1 MARRDIVVAGASA
14 GGVEALREF
23 VGGLSAEFPA
33 ALLVVLHLPTSTSSA
48 LAQILAR
55 SGRLPAGIPIDG
67 QRLEAGRIY
76 VAPPDHHLLVR
87 AGRAALSRGP
97 QENGHRPA
105 VDALFRSAA
114 REFGSRVVGV
124 VLSGTLDDGAS
135 GLAAIVRNGGA
146 AAVQEPKDAHY
157 AGMPQAAL
165 AQVPQAVVAP
175 ASGLAEKVERLIGE
189 PGSSTAVAPDPNLA
203 SEVATANFDMDEL
216 RSPDRLGVSAGL
228 DCPDCGGSLFALF
241 DGGRVRY
248 RCRVGH
254 AWSAVA
260 LAERHGTH
268 VEAALWV
275 ALRTLEDKAA
285 LHRRIAESARERD
298 ARYLSGLNLR
308 AAREAEQSAELIR
321 QLLVGDV
328 PSRN

>member
-23 VGGLSAEFPA
+23 VGGLSPEFPA
-33 ALLVVLHLPTSTSSA
+33 ALLVVLHVPTSTSSA
-48 LAQILAR
+48 LAQILDR
-55 SGRLPAGIPIDG
+55 SGPLPAEIPVDG
-67 QRLEAGRIY
+67 QQLEAGRIY

-87 AGRAALSRGP
+87 SGRAALSQGS

-114 REFGSRVVGV
+114 REFGPRAVGV

-146 AAVQEPKDAHY
+146 AAVQEPTDALY

-165 AQVPQAVVAP
+165 AQVPEAVVAA
-175 ASGLAEKVERLIGE
+175 ASALADAVERLVRE
-189 PGSSTAVAPDPNLA
+189 PATSMAAAPDPGLA
-203 SEVATANFDMDEL
+203 SEVAIANFDVDEL
-216 RSPDRLGVSAGL
+216 CSPHRLGAPAGL
-228 DCPDCGGSLFALF
+228 GCPDCGGSLFALP

-260 LAERHGTH
+260 LAERPGAH
-268 VEAALWV
+268 VETALWV

-285 LHRRIAESARERD
+285 LHRRIADSARERD

-308 AAREAEQSAELIR
+308 AAREAEESAELIR
-321 QLLVGDV
+321 QLLLCN
-328 PSRN
+328 PTSRN

>member
-23 VGGLSAEFPA
+23 VGGLSPEFPA
-33 ALLVVLHLPTSTSSA
+33 ALLVVLHVPTSTSSA
-48 LAQILAR
+48 LAQILDR
-55 SGRLPAGIPIDG
+55 SGPLPAEVPADG
-67 QRLEAGRIY
+67 QQLEAGRIY

-87 AGRAALSRGP
+87 AGRAALSQGP
-97 QENGHRPA
+97 HENGHRPA

-114 REFGSRVVGV
+114 REFGQRAVGV

-146 AAVQEPKDAHY
+146 AAVQEPTDALY

-165 AQVPQAVVAP
+165 AQVPQAVVAA
-175 ASGLAEKVERLIGE
+175 ASALAVAVERLVRE
-189 PGSSTAVAPDPNLA
+189 PTASMAVAADAGLA
-203 SEVATANFDMDEL
+203 SEVAIANFDVDEL
-216 RSPDRLGVSAGL
+216 RSPHRFGVPAGL
-228 DCPDCGGSLFALF
+228 GCPDCGGALFAVP
-241 DGGRVRY
+241 DGRRVRY

-254 AWSAVA
+254 AWSAMA
-260 LAERHGTH
+260 LAERQGAH
-268 VEAALWV
+268 VETALWV

-285 LHRRIAESARERD
+285 LHRRIADSARERD
-298 ARYLSGLNLR
+298 ARYLSRLNLR

-321 QLLVGDV
+321 QLLLGDV